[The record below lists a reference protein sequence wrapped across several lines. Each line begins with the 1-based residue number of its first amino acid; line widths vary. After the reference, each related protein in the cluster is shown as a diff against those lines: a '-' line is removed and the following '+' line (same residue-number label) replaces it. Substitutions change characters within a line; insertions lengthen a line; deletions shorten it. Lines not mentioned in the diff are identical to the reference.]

1 LLTAYVTNRISFGTR
16 VMNAAMAQLHK
27 ELEEA
32 SYTSGGSWARTFWRI
47 TLPLL
52 MPAFINGWIFSA
64 IAVGRAIGSVIM
76 LYSPST
82 IVVPVMVWELWNN
95 GEVPATAA
103 LGVLMILFLIAV
115 TVCARRVSGRSL

>member
-1 LLTAYVTNRISFGTR
+1 
-16 VMNAAMAQLHK
+16 
-27 ELEEA
+27 
-32 SYTSGGSWARTFWRI
+32 
-47 TLPLL
+47 

-95 GEVPATAA
+95 GEVPSTAA
-103 LGVLMILFLIAV
+103 LGVMIILFLITA
-115 TVCARRVSGRSL
+115 TVLARKLSVRNL